1 VILAGTAATA
11 GAAPHVA
18 ITSPLSGSVSNIR
31 TPSFSGVGEEGSEV
45 VLSIH
50 SGPTVTGPVVE
61 NLGTVISAGG
71 TWSVGPAEPLID
83 GVYTAQAAQTNAVL
97 EPSPPVTFTV
107 DTAAPTVTLSSPESP
122 SSNTTPTFSGT
133 ASDTT
138 PVTVQIHVGATAKG
152 TMIST
157 ATATGTGGKWISGRA
172 TPALSVGQYTAVAIQ
187 TSSLAGNPA
196 GRSGPVTFTVV
207 APPVIPPPAPPAAYF
222 TWFPP
227 VPQAGEPVSL
237 VSNASDPTSAIT
249 GVAWDLAGTGAFQTG
264 APVLVTTFSAVGAHV
279 VRLRVTNALGL
290 SNVATATIN
299 VVGRRVP
306 LMQPFPVVRIAS
318 RETASGVEL
327 LLLKVQQMPAG
338 ARITVRC
345 RGRHCPL
352 KVVKRVAASTRR
364 GVSPVEFRVFE
375 RSLRFGVTLE
385 ILISKPGE
393 IGKYTRLSI
402 LRGVL
407 PERSDMCLDLTGRKP
422 LMCPSS

>member
-1 VILAGTAATA
+1 
-11 GAAPHVA
+11 
-18 ITSPLSGSVSNIR
+18 
-31 TPSFSGVGEEGSEV
+31 
-45 VLSIH
+45 
-50 SGPTVTGPVVE
+50 
-61 NLGTVISAGG
+61 
-71 TWSVGPAEPLID
+71 
-83 GVYTAQAAQTNAVL
+83 
-97 EPSPPVTFTV
+97 
-107 DTAAPTVTLSSPESP
+107 
-122 SSNTTPTFSGT
+122 
-133 ASDTT
+133 
-138 PVTVQIHVGATAKG
+138 
-152 TMIST
+152 
-157 ATATGTGGKWISGRA
+157 
-172 TPALSVGQYTAVAIQ
+172 
-187 TSSLAGNPA
+187 
-196 GRSGPVTFTVV
+196 
-207 APPVIPPPAPPAAYF
+207 
-222 TWFPP
+222 
-227 VPQAGEPVSL
+227 

>member
-1 VILAGTAATA
+1 MILAGTAASA
-11 GAAPHVA
+11 GAAPPVA
-18 ITSPLSGSVSNIR
+18 ITSPLNGSVSNDR
-31 TPSFSGVGEEGSEV
+31 APSFSGSGEEAGGVV

-50 SGPTVTGPVVE
+50 SGTSVAEPVVQE
-61 NLGTVISAGG
+61 LSTGLISGG
-71 TWSVGPAEPLID
+71 TWFVGPAELLTD
-83 GVYTAQAAQTNAVL
+83 GTYTAQAAQGTGT
-97 EPSPPVTFTV
+97 SPPVTFTIK
-107 DTAAPTVTLSSPESP
+107 TTPPTVSLGSPESP

-133 ASDTT
+133 ATDTT
-138 PVTVQIHVGATAKG
+138 PVTVQIHAGATVKG
-152 TMIST
+152 ATVST

-172 TPALSVGQYTAVAIQ
+172 TPALPVGQYTAVAIQ
-187 TSSLAGNPA
+187 PSSLGNPP
-196 GRSGPVTFTVV
+196 GRSAPVTFTVI
-207 APPVIPPPAPPAAYF
+207 APPVIPPPVPPAAYF

-249 GVAWDLAGTGAFQTG
+249 SVDWDLAGSGAFQTG

-318 RETASGVEL
+318 RGTASGVQL

-352 KVVKRVAASTRR
+352 KVARRVAASTRH

-375 RSLRFGVTLE
+375 RALRFGVTLE
-385 ILISKPGE
+385 ILISKRGE

-402 LRGVL
+402 LRGLL
-407 PERSDMCLDLTGRKP
+407 PERSDMCLDLTGKKP

>member
-1 VILAGTAATA
+1 MALAGTAGTA
-11 GAAPHVA
+11 GAAPQVA
-18 ITSPLSGSVSNIR
+18 ITSPLNGSVSNDR
-31 TPSFSGVGEEGSEV
+31 APSFSGSGEEAGGVV

-50 SGPTVTGPVVE
+50 SGTSVAEPVVQE
-61 NLGTVISAGG
+61 LSTGLISGG
-71 TWSVGPAEPLID
+71 TWFVGPAELLTD
-83 GVYTAQAAQTNAVL
+83 GTYTAQAAQGTGT
-97 EPSPPVTFTV
+97 SPPVTFTIK
-107 DTAAPTVTLSSPESP
+107 TTPPTVSLGSPESP

-133 ASDTT
+133 ATDTT
-138 PVTVQIHVGATAKG
+138 PVTVQIHAGATVKG
-152 TMIST
+152 ATVST

-187 TSSLAGNPA
+187 MSSLAGNPA
-196 GRSGPVTFTVV
+196 GRSAPVTFTVI

-249 GVAWDLAGTGAFQTG
+249 SVDWDLAGSGAFQTG
-264 APVLVTTFSAVGAHV
+264 APVLVTTFSAVGAHL

-318 RETASGVEL
+318 RGTASGVQL

-352 KVVKRVAASTRR
+352 KVARRVAASTRH

-375 RSLRFGVTLE
+375 RALRFGVTLE
-385 ILISKPGE
+385 ILISKRGE

-402 LRGVL
+402 LRGRL
-407 PERSDMCLDLTGRKP
+407 PERSDMCLDLTGKKP